1 MPSKHICL
9 LLLLACSLTSC
20 ISKYVLTDKELAKH
34 FKTTVAQP
42 QYNTLTTNIG
52 TMHYVQL
59 THNNSNNTT
68 QPLILFVHGA
78 PGAWY
83 GYLDYLEDSLLAT
96 KATLISIDRPGY
108 GKSGTKVEVSI
119 QKQATLIAGLIAN
132 IKQGRKVV
140 LVGRSYGSPIC
151 ARIAMDNPQ
160 LVDGML
166 LIASAIDPD
175 LEKFWW
181 FSNLGK
187 WKVVRLLLPKLL
199 NKATDE
205 KFAHVAQLR
214 AMDSLWNKITIPT
227 IVVQG
232 GNDNIVNPK
241 NLEYAKRKL
250 TGTNAQFVYEPNFT
264 HFITS
269 QQPQFVKLLI
279 INQLLPNINIIH

>member
-1 MPSKHICL
+1 MHSKLIYLITL
-9 LLLLACSLTSC
+9 LCALTSC
-20 ISKYVLTDKELAKH
+20 INKYVLTDKELATH

-42 QYNTLTTNIG
+42 KYNTLTTTLG

-59 THNNSNNTT
+59 TPSNNNLT
-68 QPLILFVHGA
+68 QPLIVFVHGA

-83 GYLDYLEDSLLAT
+83 GYLEYLEDSLLAT
-96 KATLISIDRPGY
+96 KATMISIDRPGY

-119 QKQATLIAGLIAN
+119 QKQAALIATVIAN
-132 IKQGRKVV
+132 QKQGRKVV

-181 FSNLGK
+181 FSKLGK
-187 WKVVRLLLPKLL
+187 WKVVRLFLPKLL

-214 AMDSLWNKITIPT
+214 TMDSLWHTITIPT
-227 IVVQG
+227 IAVQG
-232 GNDNIVNPK
+232 GNDNIINPK
-241 NLEYAKRKL
+241 NLDYAKRKL
-250 TGTNAQFVYEPNFT
+250 TGTNAQFIYEPTFT
-264 HFITS
+264 HFIAS
-269 QQPQFVKLLI
+269 QQPQYVKHIIINKLLPS
-279 INQLLPNINIIH
+279 INAIP